1 MTQAAHVS
9 ANPPDAP
16 PITEHMRA
24 SARANPNSWLYVLDP
39 AFTDRD
45 DAPQWAVVGAY
56 PVDADG
62 EIEPRFAPN
71 DTYRPSPMALGWPEP
86 LTQLELVI
94 QLAKAGHRPAADL
107 PAAVLDATLL
117 VYDPG
122 DGTWNGT
129 QLIVLPDAQ
138 SDRLVVPACT
148 SAEHV
153 PSDWPCW
160 ESIRGA
166 DVVPLLRGY
175 PLAINP
181 DGPVSAILPAE
192 LLIESARV
200 AHDHPRVTSA
210 DEHVTGH
217 GRDDGEGLR
226 GRHRAG

>member
-1 MTQAAHVS
+1 MTQAAHAS
-9 ANPPDAP
+9 AP
-16 PITEHMRA
+16 PITDQMRA

-39 AFTDRD
+39 AFVDSD
-45 DAPQWAVVGAY
+45 DPPQWAVVGAY

-86 LTQLELVI
+86 LTPLERII
-94 QLAKAGHRPAADL
+94 QLAKAGYRPAADL
-107 PAAVLDATLL
+107 PATVLDATLL

-122 DGTWNGT
+122 DGTWDGT
-129 QLIVLPDAQ
+129 QLIVLPDIQ

-153 PSDWPCW
+153 PADWPDCKPM
-160 ESIRGA
+160 RGA
-166 DVVPLLRGY
+166 DMVPLLRGY

-192 LLIESARV
+192 LLADAVRT
-200 AHDHPRVTSA
+200 TSGRWIIPT
-210 DEHVTGH
+210 DSEEH
-217 GRDDGEGLR
+217 LR

>member
-1 MTQAAHVS
+1 MTQAAHAS
-9 ANPPDAP
+9 ANPPAP
-16 PITEHMRA
+16 AITEHMRA

-56 PVDADG
+56 PVDAAG

-86 LTQLELVI
+86 LTHLERII
-94 QLAKAGHRPAADL
+94 QLAKAGHQPAADL
-107 PAAVLDATLL
+107 PAAVLGATLL

-153 PSDWPCW
+153 PSDWPGW
-160 ESIRGA
+160 EAILGT
-166 DVVPLLRGY
+166 DIVPLLRGY

-192 LLIESARV
+192 LLIEAARV
-200 AHDHPRVTSA
+200 AHDHPDMARV
-210 DEHVTGH
+210 DEHMTGR
-217 GRDDGEGLR
+217 GWDDGEGLR

>member
-1 MTQAAHVS
+1 MTHAQHLT
-9 ANPPDAP
+9 AP
-16 PITEHMRA
+16 PITEQMRA
-24 SARANPNSWLYVLDP
+24 SARANPNSWLYVIDP
-39 AFTDRD
+39 AFTDAD
-45 DAPQWAVVGAY
+45 DPPQWAVVGAY
-56 PVDADG
+56 PVDAAG

-71 DTYRPSPMALGWPEP
+71 DTYRPSPTALGWPEP
-86 LTQLELVI
+86 RTPLEGII

-122 DGTWNGT
+122 DGTWDGT
-129 QLIVLPDAQ
+129 QLIVQPDPQ
-138 SDRLVVPACT
+138 SARLVVPACT

-153 PSDWPCW
+153 PSDWPGW
-160 ESIRGA
+160 RAMHGT

-192 LLIESARV
+192 LLTESARLAQRHEWTATV
-200 AHDHPRVTSA
+200 YDHA
-210 DEHVTGH
+210 DYGP
-217 GRDDGEGLR
+217 DDEEGLR